1 METVYILQVV
11 TISITVLTLIVNVL
25 ITILTNRQKNYNEI
39 ITSSRI
45 EFMKSNRDN
54 AARFTAEAKNI
65 AFLLKSGK
73 SEINLKML
81 YKYFEY
87 LCISLKVYNAID
99 NEIINSGKRVIDLV
113 EQSILGGNL
122 QNELFDAIDK
132 FSRLI
137 NIYDDADWKFIKQ
150 QFNSTNK
157 NSADFD
163 KICNDIK
170 SKYNG

>member
-1 METVYILQVV
+1 METVYILQIV

-25 ITILTNRQKNYNEI
+25 VTALTNRQKNYNEI
-39 ITSSRI
+39 ITNSRI
-45 EFMKSNRDN
+45 EFMKSNRNN
-54 AARFTAEAKNI
+54 AAKFTAEAKNI
-65 AFLLKSGK
+65 VYLLKSGK
-73 SEINLKML
+73 SEINLKTL
-81 YKYFEY
+81 YVYFEY
-87 LCISLKVYNAID
+87 LSISLKVYNAID
-99 NEIINSGKRVIDLV
+99 NEIIDSGKRVIDLV
-113 EQSILGGNL
+113 EQSVLCGSL
-122 QNELFDAIDK
+122 QNDLLDAIDK

-157 NSADFD
+157 NSDDFD

>member
-99 NEIINSGKRVIDLV
+99 NEIIDSGKRVIDLV